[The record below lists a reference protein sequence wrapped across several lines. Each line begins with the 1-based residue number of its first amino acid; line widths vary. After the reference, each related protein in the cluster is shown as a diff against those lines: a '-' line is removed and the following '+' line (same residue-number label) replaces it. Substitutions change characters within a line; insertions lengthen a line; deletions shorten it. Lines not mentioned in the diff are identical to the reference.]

1 MKTLELLA
9 DEELAMMYVDGNNRA
24 FDLLLSRLQS
34 KIFSYIIFIVRD
46 HDTADDIFQET
57 FLKVI
62 CRLQQ
67 GLYATTGKFSAWV
80 MRIAHNVI
88 MDWYRDQSAGHIIEL
103 PEENNLQNIGG
114 GDLTV
119 GSIEGK
125 YVNDQIMNDIRHM
138 MDLLPATQREVVY
151 MRFYQEMSFKEIAET
166 TNVSIN
172 TALGRMRYAII
183 NMRRMARDNNLTLQV
198 V

>member
-24 FDLLLSRLQS
+24 FDLLLSRLQT

-88 MDWYRDQSAGHIIEL
+88 MDWYRDHSTDHIVEL

-114 GDLTV
+114 GELTV

-125 YVNDQIMNDIRHM
+125 YVNDQIMSDIRHM

>member
-1 MKTLELLA
+1 MKTLEQMTN
-9 DEELAMMYVDGNNRA
+9 EELAIMYVEGNNRA
-24 FDLLLSRLQS
+24 FDLLLSRLQT
-34 KIFSYIIFIVRD
+34 KIFSYILFIVRD

-62 CRLQQ
+62 SRLQQ
-67 GLYATTGKFSAWV
+67 GLYATTGKFSAWI

-88 MDWYRDQSAGHIIEL
+88 MDWYRDHSAERTIEM
-103 PEENNLQNIGG
+103 PEENNLQNIGSG
-114 GDLTV
+114 EMMV
-119 GSIEGK
+119 GNIEGRF
-125 YVNDQIMNDIRHM
+125 VNEQIMNDIRHM
-138 MDLLPATQREVVY
+138 MAKLPASQREVVY

-166 TNVSIN
+166 TSVSIN

-183 NMRRMARDNNLTLQV
+183 NMRRMARENNLTLQV

>member
-1 MKTLELLA
+1 MKTLEQMTN
-9 DEELAMMYVDGNNRA
+9 EELAIMYVEGNNRA
-24 FDLLLSRLQS
+24 FDLLLSRLQT
-34 KIFSYIIFIVRD
+34 KIFSYILFIVRD

-62 CRLQQ
+62 SRLQQ

-88 MDWYRDQSAGHIIEL
+88 MDWYRDHSAERTVEM
-103 PEENNLQNIGG
+103 PEENTLQNIGSG
-114 GDLTV
+114 EMLV
-119 GSIEGK
+119 CNIEGRF
-125 YVNDQIMNDIRHM
+125 VNEQIMNDIRHM
-138 MDLLPATQREVVY
+138 MAKLPASQREVVY

-166 TNVSIN
+166 TSVSIN

-183 NMRRMARDNNLTLQV
+183 NMRRMARENNLTLQV

>member
-1 MKTLELLA
+1 
-9 DEELAMMYVDGNNRA
+9 MYVEGNNRA
-24 FDLLLSRLQS
+24 FDLLLSRLQT
-34 KIFSYIIFIVRD
+34 KIFSYILFIVRD

-62 CRLQQ
+62 SRLQQ

-88 MDWYRDQSAGHIIEL
+88 MDWYRDHSAERTVEML
-103 PEENNLQNIGG
+103 EENNLQNIGSG
-114 GDLTV
+114 EMLV
-119 GSIEGK
+119 GNIEGRF
-125 YVNDQIMNDIRHM
+125 VNEQIMNDIRHM
-138 MDLLPATQREVVY
+138 MAKLPASQREVVY

-166 TNVSIN
+166 TSVSIN

-183 NMRRMARDNNLTLQV
+183 NMRRMARENNLTLQV

>member
-1 MKTLELLA
+1 MKTLEQMTN
-9 DEELAMMYVDGNNRA
+9 EELAIMYVEGNNRA
-24 FDLLLSRLQS
+24 FDLLLSRLQT
-34 KIFSYIIFIVRD
+34 KIFSYILFIVRD

-62 CRLQQ
+62 SRLQQ

-88 MDWYRDQSAGHIIEL
+88 MDWYRAHSAERTVEM
-103 PEENNLQNIGG
+103 PEENNLQNIGSG
-114 GDLTV
+114 EMLV
-119 GSIEGK
+119 GNIEGRF
-125 YVNDQIMNDIRHM
+125 VNEQIMNDIRHM
-138 MDLLPATQREVVY
+138 MAKLPASQREVVY

-166 TNVSIN
+166 TSVSIN

-183 NMRRMARDNNLTLQV
+183 NMRRMARENNLTLQV